1 MNAGI
6 VRYKMRKEEVVGTVK
21 LPNDLLDYME
31 VIVIQKGRDDTNSEI
46 FELLKALD
54 ARDVDILKKYVTM
67 EIEDKTIEA
76 EGGDSMLNPWD
87 RGYEVGK
94 EEGKAQGVEI
104 GKSQGVEIGKAQGVE
119 IGKSQG
125 VEIGRSQEHI
135 ESRIQAVGNIME
147 TMGLSF
153 ERAVAVL
160 KIDEK
165 DIPIIKE
172 RMKEKILN

>member
-1 MNAGI
+1 
-6 VRYKMRKEEVVGTVK
+6 
-21 LPNDLLDYME
+21 
-31 VIVIQKGRDDTNSEI
+31 
-46 FELLKALD
+46 
-54 ARDVDILKKYVTM
+54 M

-94 EEGKAQGVEI
+94 EE
-104 GKSQGVEIGKAQGVE
+104 GKAQGVE

-160 KIDEK
+160 KIEEK

>member
-1 MNAGI
+1 MKAGI

-104 GKSQGVEIGKAQGVE
+104 GKA
-119 IGKSQG
+119 QG

-172 RMKEKILN
+172 RMQEKILN

>member
-1 MNAGI
+1 MKAGI

-21 LPNDLLDYME
+21 LPDDLLDYME

-104 GKSQGVEIGKAQGVE
+104 GKSQGVEIG
-119 IGKSQG
+119 
-125 VEIGRSQEHI
+125 RSQEHI

>member
-1 MNAGI
+1 
-6 VRYKMRKEEVVGTVK
+6 
-21 LPNDLLDYME
+21 
-31 VIVIQKGRDDTNSEI
+31 
-46 FELLKALD
+46 
-54 ARDVDILKKYVTM
+54 
-67 EIEDKTIEA
+67 
-76 EGGDSMLNPWD
+76 MLNPWD

-104 GKSQGVEIGKAQGVE
+104 GKSQG
-119 IGKSQG
+119 
-125 VEIGRSQEHI
+125 HI
-135 ESRIQAVGNIME
+135 DARIQAVENIME

-165 DIPIIKE
+165 DISIIKE

>member
-1 MNAGI
+1 MKAGI

-21 LPNDLLDYME
+21 LPDDLLDYME

-54 ARDVDILKKYVTM
+54 ARDVDILGKYVTM

-104 GKSQGVEIGKAQGVE
+104 GKSQG
-119 IGKSQG
+119 
-125 VEIGRSQEHI
+125 HI
-135 ESRIQAVGNIME
+135 DARIQAVENIME

-165 DIPIIKE
+165 DISIIKE